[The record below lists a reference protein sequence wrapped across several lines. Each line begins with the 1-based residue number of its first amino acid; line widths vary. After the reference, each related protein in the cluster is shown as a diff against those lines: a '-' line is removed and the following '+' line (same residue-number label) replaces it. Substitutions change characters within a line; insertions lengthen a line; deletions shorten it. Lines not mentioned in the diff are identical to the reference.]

1 MNTLK
6 TKRPQIKPLASTIKK
21 QVTLRIDSDVLD
33 AFKVEGK
40 GWQTRINTALKQYVK
55 AGDVLDA
62 FKAEGKGRQTRI
74 NTALKEYVK
83 AGDVA

>member
-33 AFKVEGK
+33 AFK
-40 GWQTRINTALKQYVK
+40 
-55 AGDVLDA
+55 
-62 FKAEGKGRQTRI
+62 AEGKGRQTRI